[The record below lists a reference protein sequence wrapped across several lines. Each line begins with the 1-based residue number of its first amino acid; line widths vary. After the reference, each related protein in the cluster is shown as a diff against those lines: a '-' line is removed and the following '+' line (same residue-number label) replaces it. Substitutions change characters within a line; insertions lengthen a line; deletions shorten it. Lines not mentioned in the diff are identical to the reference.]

1 MPRRGAVGTASTVA
15 KARWVARRPRRRR
28 NDRLTAAIM
37 FLLGALASSLV
48 ASAYMSMGSW

>member
-15 KARWVARRPRRRR
+15 KARWVARRRRT
-28 NDRLTAAIM
+28 DRLTAAIM